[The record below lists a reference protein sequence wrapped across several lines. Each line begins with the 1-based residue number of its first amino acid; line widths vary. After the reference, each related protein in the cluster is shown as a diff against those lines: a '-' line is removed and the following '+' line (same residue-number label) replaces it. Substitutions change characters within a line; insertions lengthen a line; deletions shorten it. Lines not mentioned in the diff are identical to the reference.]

1 MLVKGNVNLAFNWF
15 KWKLAHS
22 HFEAKLRNS
31 EESRRQ
37 LLQFGFGTKTNALA
51 IFNTT
56 AAIAVSVIAFLCCS
70 VGCVCL
76 VIPPLL
82 LRQWWIRATLMT
94 IIISDSR
101 GKGWAKGASASSL
114 DTRLC
119 HCSDSHCSS
128 LAYPLILET
137 ATAHSHALTPEWW
150 SSSLSLF
157 ASSMVV
163 VVCICLEVFL
173 AADFLVDVGVA

>member
-1 MLVKGNVNLAFNWF
+1 MEIGSFAFWS
-15 KWKLAHS
+15 KTQ
-22 HFEAKLRNS
+22 KLRREQTATAAVWVWYKDQCTGYLQHNS
-31 EESRRQ
+31 SNSSFCHRLS
-37 LLQFGFGTKTNALA
+37 LLQCW
-51 IFNTT
+51 
-56 AAIAVSVIAFLCCS
+56 LCVPCHP
-70 VGCVCL
+70 
-76 VIPPLL
+76 PPLL